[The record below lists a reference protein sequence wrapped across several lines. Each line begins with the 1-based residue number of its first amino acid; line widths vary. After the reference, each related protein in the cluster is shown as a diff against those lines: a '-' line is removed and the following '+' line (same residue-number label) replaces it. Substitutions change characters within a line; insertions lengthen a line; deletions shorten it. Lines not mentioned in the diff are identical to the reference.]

1 MADMQSDLVSIIVT
15 TYKRPEYLGKTLLS
29 ILNQTYRNIEVVVVS
44 DGYSEEDSAV
54 CRSLNDPRVKHLYIE
69 HAGRPAV
76 PRNFGIS
83 QVRGEFV
90 AFCDDDDLWS
100 ADKLARQVD
109 SLVKEPSAMLSYTNV
124 SYIDEYDQPIES
136 VSDRP
141 TDFKAHLYK
150 NNITFSSV
158 LVRRSVLDQVPR
170 FDERM
175 VIRASEDFLF
185 LARILSKFKFSY
197 INAPLLQYRI
207 HQQGISYARNSP
219 SRMMKY
225 YKRISLCLWALYKEG
240 RIGIGDFL
248 RLLAY
253 HGKSISKII
262 LFPYVKGIRDSLS
275 GR

>member
-1 MADMQSDLVSIIVT
+1 MQPDLVSIIVT
-15 TYKRPEYLGKTLLS
+15 TYKRPDYLRKTLLS
-29 ILNQTYRNIEVVVVS
+29 IIGQTYDRTEILVVS
-44 DGYSEEDSAV
+44 DGASEEDRVV
-54 CRSLNDPRVKHLYIE
+54 CESLNDSRIRHVSIA

-83 QVRGEFV
+83 QAQGEFV

-100 ADKLARQVD
+100 PEKIARQLAPLKQD
-109 SLVKEPSAMLSYTNV
+109 PSLMLSYTNV
-124 SYIDEYDQPIES
+124 SYIDENDRPIET
-136 VSDRP
+136 VGDRP

-175 VIRASEDFLF
+175 VIRASEDYLF
-185 LARILSKFKFSY
+185 LARILSKFDFSY
-197 INAPLLQYRI
+197 INEPLLQYRI

-219 SRMMKY
+219 ARMVKY

-240 RIGIGDFL
+240 RISAGDFL
-248 RLLAY
+248 RLLTY
-253 HGKSISKII
+253 HGQSVSKII
-262 LFPYVKGIRDSLS
+262 LFPYVKGIRDAIS